1 MKNKNI
7 DARRRYE
14 LLLARSEM
22 LEKCRYC
29 EPSEDQACCQAGCE
43 IFDNV
48 VEAIEYGLCDINPC
62 FYCPL
67 SRTSCFGWDSGR
79 PNPFPVN
86 DKKVPVNDKKV
97 PVNDKKVPVNVP
109 ELKERIDSFRGE
121 YFFLSNFSNY
131 GFELEGVY
139 YKTVEHYFQAQK
151 CVNKKE
157 FQQIVNAETPALAR
171 KLGRRVSLRKDWP
184 EVKEEIMM
192 KGVRAKFTQ
201 NPEAKELLLKTGEAE
216 LIEGNT
222 WRDTF
227 WGVCNGKGQNKLGKI
242 LMKIRKEVKE
252 ELKLVESRKTPK
264 KESKT
269 KGDGKVV
276 MVANFSDTKSMDVD
290 EVWILSSTQKIKIKG
305 VNQVIDVRDTE
316 TLKIKLALLFQK
328 VKGGTTVAL
337 VPKSEKLG
345 AVLEKHGLVVE
356 YFSAE

>member
-1 MKNKNI
+1 MCNY
-7 DARRRYE
+7 ARKYE
-14 LLLARSEM
+14 LLFARSEM

-86 DKKVPVNDKKV
+86 DKKVPVNDKK
-97 PVNDKKVPVNVP
+97 
-109 ELKERIDSFRGE
+109 EETKERIDSFRGE

-151 CVNKKE
+151 CINEQE
-157 FQQIVNAETPALAR
+157 FQQIVNAKTPALAR
-171 KLGRRVSLRKDWP
+171 KLGRKVSLRKDWP
-184 EVKEEIMM
+184 KVKEEIMM

-201 NPEAKELLLKTGEAE
+201 NPKAKELLLKTGDAE

-222 WRDTF
+222 WGDSF
-227 WGVCNGKGQNKLGKI
+227 WGVCNGKGKNKLGKI
-242 LMKIRKEVKE
+242 LMEIRKELKEVKE
-252 ELKLVESRKTPK
+252 EH
-264 KESKT
+264 
-269 KGDGKVV
+269 GKVV

-290 EVWILSSTQKIKIKG
+290 EVWLLSTQKIKIKE

-316 TLKIKLALLFQK
+316 TLKIKLALLYQK
-328 VKGGTTVAL
+328 VKNGTTVAL
-337 VPKSEKLG
+337 VSKSEKLG
-345 AVLEKHGLVVE
+345 AVLEKHGLIVE
-356 YFSAE
+356 YSF

>member
-1 MKNKNI
+1 MCNY
-7 DARRRYE
+7 ARKYE
-14 LLLARSEM
+14 LLFARSEM

-48 VEAIEYGLCDINPC
+48 VEAIKEGLTDINPC

-67 SRTSCFGWDSGR
+67 SKTSCFGWDSPR

-86 DKKVPVNDKKV
+86 DKK
-97 PVNDKKVPVNVP
+97 
-109 ELKERIDSFRGE
+109 EETKERIDSFRGE

-151 CVNKKE
+151 CINEQE

-171 KLGRRVSLRKDWP
+171 KLGRKVSLRKDWP

-201 NPEAKELLLKTGEAE
+201 NPKAKELLLKTGDAE

-222 WRDTF
+222 WGDSF
-227 WGVCNGKGQNKLGKI
+227 WGVCNGKGKNKLGKI
-242 LMKIRKEVKE
+242 LMEIRKELKEVKE
-252 ELKLVESRKTPK
+252 EH
-264 KESKT
+264 
-269 KGDGKVV
+269 GKVV

-290 EVWILSSTQKIKIKG
+290 EVWLLSSQKLNIPG
-305 VNQVIDVRDTE
+305 VKVIAND
-316 TLKIKLALLFQK
+316 KNFPIKLALLFQK
-328 VKGGTTVAL
+328 VKLGYTIAL
-337 VPKSEKLG
+337 APESKAIG
-345 AVLEKHGLVVE
+345 AVLEKHGLIVE
-356 YFSAE
+356 YSF

>member
-1 MKNKNI
+1 MCNY
-7 DARRRYE
+7 ARKYE
-14 LLLARSEM
+14 LLFARSEM

-48 VEAIEYGLCDINPC
+48 VEAIKEGLTDINPC

-67 SRTSCFGWDSGR
+67 SKTSCFGWDSPR

-86 DKKVPVNDKKV
+86 DKK
-97 PVNDKKVPVNVP
+97 
-109 ELKERIDSFRGE
+109 EETKERIDSFRGE

-151 CVNKKE
+151 CINEQE
-157 FQQIVNAETPALAR
+157 FQQIVNAKTPALAR
-171 KLGRRVSLRKDWP
+171 KLGRKVSLRKDWP

-201 NPEAKELLLKTGEAE
+201 NPKAKELLLKTGDAE

-222 WRDTF
+222 WGDSF
-227 WGVCNGKGQNKLGKI
+227 WGVCNGKGKNKLGKI
-242 LMKIRKEVKE
+242 LMEIRKELKEVKE
-252 ELKLVESRKTPK
+252 EH
-264 KESKT
+264 
-269 KGDGKVV
+269 GKVV

-290 EVWILSSTQKIKIKG
+290 EVWLLSSQKLNIPG
-305 VNQVIDVRDTE
+305 VKVIAND
-316 TLKIKLALLFQK
+316 KNFPIKLALLFQK
-328 VKGGTTVAL
+328 VKLGYTIAL
-337 VPKSEKLG
+337 APESKAIG
-345 AVLEKHGLVVE
+345 AVLEKHGLIVE
-356 YFSAE
+356 YSF

>member
-1 MKNKNI
+1 MCNY
-7 DARRRYE
+7 ARKYE
-14 LLLARSEM
+14 LLFARSEM

-48 VEAIEYGLCDINPC
+48 VEAIKEGLTDINPC

-67 SRTSCFGWDSGR
+67 SKTSCFGWDSPR

-97 PVNDKKVPVNVP
+97 SVNDKK
-109 ELKERIDSFRGE
+109 EETKERIDSFRGE

-151 CVNKKE
+151 CINEQE
-157 FQQIVNAETPALAR
+157 FQQIVNAKTPALAR
-171 KLGRRVSLRKDWP
+171 KLGRKVSLRKDWP

-201 NPEAKELLLKTGEAE
+201 NPKAKELLLKTGDAE

-222 WRDTF
+222 WGDSF
-227 WGVCNGKGQNKLGKI
+227 WGVCNGKGKNKLGKI
-242 LMKIRKEVKE
+242 LMEIRKELKEVKE
-252 ELKLVESRKTPK
+252 EH
-264 KESKT
+264 
-269 KGDGKVV
+269 GKVV

-290 EVWILSSTQKIKIKG
+290 EVWLLSSQKLNIPG
-305 VNQVIDVRDTE
+305 VKVIAND
-316 TLKIKLALLFQK
+316 KNFPIKLALLFQK
-328 VKGGTTVAL
+328 VKLGYTIAL
-337 VPKSEKLG
+337 APESKAIG
-345 AVLEKHGLVVE
+345 AVLEKHGLIVE
-356 YFSAE
+356 YSF

>member
-1 MKNKNI
+1 MKNKNKYI

-14 LLLARSEM
+14 LLFARSEM

-29 EPSEDQACCQAGCE
+29 EPDQACCTGDCE
-43 IFDNV
+43 IFERV

-62 FYCPL
+62 LYCPL

-86 DKKVPVNDKKV
+86 DKKKERTEVTPNAL
-97 PVNDKKVPVNVP
+97 
-109 ELKERIDSFRGE
+109 ESKERIDSFRGE
-121 YFFLSNFSNY
+121 YSFLSNFSSY

-171 KLGRRVSLRKDWP
+171 KLGRKVSLRKDWP

-222 WRDTF
+222 WGDTF

-269 KGDGKVV
+269 KGEGKVV
-276 MVANFSDTKSMDVD
+276 MANFSDTKNMDVD
-290 EVWILSSTQKIKIKG
+290 EVWLLSTQKTKIKG

-356 YFSAE
+356 YFSVE

>member
-1 MKNKNI
+1 MCNY
-7 DARRRYE
+7 ARKYE

-48 VEAIEYGLCDINPC
+48 VEAIKEGLADINPC
-62 FYCPL
+62 FYCPF
-67 SRTSCFGWDSGR
+67 SKTSCFGWDSPR

-86 DKKVPVNDKKV
+86 DKKEEAKERTEITPLNAL
-97 PVNDKKVPVNVP
+97 
-109 ELKERIDSFRGE
+109 ELRERIDSFREE

-151 CVNKKE
+151 CTNKQE

-171 KLGRRVSLRKDWP
+171 KLGRKVSLRKDWP
-184 EVKEEIMM
+184 EVKEEIMT

-222 WRDTF
+222 WGDTF

-252 ELKLVESRKTPK
+252 DLKLVESRKTPK
-264 KESKT
+264 KESKN
-269 KGDGKVV
+269 KGEGKVV

-290 EVWILSSTQKIKIKG
+290 EVWLLSTQKIKIKG

-337 VPKSEKLG
+337 VSKNEKLG
-345 AVLEKHGLVVE
+345 AVLEKHGLIVE
-356 YFSAE
+356 YSF

>member
-1 MKNKNI
+1 MCNY
-7 DARRRYE
+7 ARKYE

-48 VEAIEYGLCDINPC
+48 VEAIEYGLYDINPC

-67 SRTSCFGWDSGR
+67 SKTSCFGWDSPR

-86 DKKVPVNDKKV
+86 DKKEETKERTEVTPNAL
-97 PVNDKKVPVNVP
+97 
-109 ELKERIDSFRGE
+109 ESKERIDSFRGE

-131 GFELEGVY
+131 GFELEGVC

-151 CVNKKE
+151 CINEQE

-171 KLGRRVSLRKDWP
+171 KLGRKVSLRKDWP

-201 NPEAKELLLKTGEAE
+201 NPEAIQLLLKTGDAE

-222 WRDTF
+222 WGDTF
-227 WGVCNGKGQNKLGKI
+227 WGVSNGKGKNKLGKI
-242 LMKIRKEVKE
+242 LMEIRKELKEVKE
-252 ELKLVESRKTPK
+252 EPFQVEK
-264 KESKT
+264 KE
-269 KGDGKVV
+269 GKVI
-276 MVANFSDTKSMDVD
+276 MTSFSASRNLGAD
-290 EVWILSSTQKIKIKG
+290 EVWLLSSQKLNIPG
-305 VNQVIDVRDTE
+305 VKVIAND
-316 TLKIKLALLFQK
+316 KNFPIKLALLFQK
-328 VKGGTTVAL
+328 VELGYTIAL
-337 VPKSEKLG
+337 APGSKAIG
-345 AVLEKHGLVVE
+345 AVLEKHGLIVE
-356 YFSAE
+356 YSF

>member
-1 MKNKNI
+1 MSNI

-14 LLLARSEM
+14 LLFARSEM

-29 EPSEDQACCQAGCE
+29 EPGQACCIDCE
-43 IFDNV
+43 IFERV

-62 FYCPL
+62 LYCPL

-86 DKKVPVNDKKV
+86 DKKEETKERTEVTPLNAL
-97 PVNDKKVPVNVP
+97 
-109 ELKERIDSFRGE
+109 ESKERIDSFRGE

-151 CVNKKE
+151 CINEQE
-157 FQQIVNAETPALAR
+157 FQQIVNAKTPALAR
-171 KLGRRVSLRKDWP
+171 KLGRKVSLRKDWP

-201 NPEAKELLLKTGEAE
+201 NPKAKELLLKTGDAE

-222 WRDTF
+222 WGDSF
-227 WGVCNGKGQNKLGKI
+227 WGVCNGKGKNKLGKI
-242 LMKIRKEVKE
+242 LMEIRKELKEVKE
-252 ELKLVESRKTPK
+252 EH
-264 KESKT
+264 
-269 KGDGKVV
+269 GKVV

-290 EVWILSSTQKIKIKG
+290 EVWLLSTQKTKIKG

-328 VKGGTTVAL
+328 VKSGTTVSL